1 MLLIA
6 SLIFYAWGE
15 PILVFLMISSIIFN
29 FFYGNFLNKYK
40 STHKYTLPV
49 GILIN
54 LLPLML
60 FKYGDFFVVN
70 LNTLI
75 SSVGMTYAFPETGF
89 LLPVGIS
96 FYTFQTIS
104 YLVEIVRGT
113 IRSSNNFINFALYVT
128 FFPQLV
134 AGPIVRYAQISKELV
149 SRELTLTSFYAGL
162 ERFIGGLF
170 KKVVIANTLSV
181 IADTIFG
188 LNTDILYPSLS
199 WVGILAYTFQIYYD
213 FSGYSDMAIGLGK
226 MLGFDFPENFN
237 FPYISRS
244 IKEFWSRW
252 HITLSSWFRDYVY
265 IPLGGSRKGITR
277 QLVNI
282 GIVFL
287 LTGLWHGASWN
298 FVIWGGYYGVFLMIE
313 KLLSKNDLSNRL
325 PYLSWFVTMFIVII
339 GWVLFRADTI
349 AHATQFLNSMF
360 FIGESQRIYTVREI
374 VNKYELTIFAIAI
387 FFSVSPIQIIKGIYE
402 QSPRFQT
409 ILNFSQKI
417 KPLVII
423 ALFLLAV
430 MRVAGSTHNP
440 FIYYRF

>member
-1 MLLIA
+1 MLFSSPIFLFYFLPAVIVLHFLLPMRFKNVMLLIA

-213 FSGYSDMAIGLGK
+213 FSG
-226 MLGFDFPENFN
+226 
-237 FPYISRS
+237 
-244 IKEFWSRW
+244 
-252 HITLSSWFRDYVY
+252 TL
-265 IPLGGSRKGITR
+265 
-277 QLVNI
+277 
-282 GIVFL
+282 
-287 LTGLWHGASWN
+287 
-298 FVIWGGYYGVFLMIE
+298 IWL
-313 KLLSKNDLSNRL
+313 
-325 PYLSWFVTMFIVII
+325 
-339 GWVLFRADTI
+339 
-349 AHATQFLNSMF
+349 
-360 FIGESQRIYTVREI
+360 
-374 VNKYELTIFAIAI
+374 
-387 FFSVSPIQIIKGIYE
+387 
-402 QSPRFQT
+402 
-409 ILNFSQKI
+409 
-417 KPLVII
+417 
-423 ALFLLAV
+423 
-430 MRVAGSTHNP
+430 
-440 FIYYRF
+440 